1 MLTIETPFLDT
12 TDPAFARPLPKAVA
26 RARADV
32 LEAAAILLGI
42 QEPDLVKP
50 WPWKGDSHAEVRYG
64 AYRAAEALELA
75 EIEARTLM
83 AAGDSSETDTG
94 RRIGPATAAR
104 WDLHGLL
111 LPLEEGDVDADP
123 GGGEW
128 PIRTVLGHAIAS
140 QYGYAMGS
148 AWWDAQGY
156 RLDDA
161 TLPAHIPDGIIE
173 WLEDDGP
180 QSLGSLAG
188 VRGRLDSYLDLTA
201 ERLAGMPDER
211 SARAARWS
219 GFAVPIAFRFGRMAS
234 HLREHTIQVEKTLV
248 MLGRERPE
256 PARLVRNVLAAYGRA
271 ESTAFGRRNTDAA
284 AQRIAQGAAEALE
297 SLRSARASAEA

>member
-12 TDPAFARPLPKAVA
+12 TDPALARPLPTALAQA
-26 RARADV
+26 RVDV

-42 QEPDLVKP
+42 PEGDLIKP
-50 WPWKGDSHAEVRYG
+50 WPWKGDSQEEVRYG
-64 AYRAAEALELA
+64 AYRAAEALELG

-83 AAGDSSETDTG
+83 TAGDASETDTA

-111 LPLEEGDVDADP
+111 LPLGDGDLDAGP

-128 PIRTVLGHAIAS
+128 PIRTVLGHAAAS

-156 RLDDA
+156 RLDDP

-173 WLEDDGP
+173 WLEDEGP
-180 QSLGSLAG
+180 QSLGSLSD
-188 VRGRLDSYLDLTA
+188 VRGRLDAYLDLTA

-256 PARLVRNVLAAYGRA
+256 PARLVRNLLAAYGRA
-271 ESTAFGRRNTDAA
+271 ESTVFGRRNADAA
-284 AQRIAQGAAEALE
+284 AQRIERRAAEALDAV
-297 SLRSARASAEA
+297 RSARASTEA